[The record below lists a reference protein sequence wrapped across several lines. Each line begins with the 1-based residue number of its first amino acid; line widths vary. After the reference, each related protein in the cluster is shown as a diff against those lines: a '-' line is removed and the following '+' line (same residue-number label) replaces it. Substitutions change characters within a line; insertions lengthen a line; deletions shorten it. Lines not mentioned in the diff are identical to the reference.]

1 MTTDPDISGNLN
13 NGDPFKCYLLDTGLL
28 MSLAFDNGVLT
39 IPEVYASFTRG
50 RLSINEGMLFENVVA
65 QLLCSSGKELH
76 YVEFLEKEK
85 DRNVH
90 EIDFIL
96 PRGHKILPIEVKSSV
111 STKHRSLDIF
121 MERYSARVDG
131 AVVIHSKNMRV
142 DGKILYLPIYMT
154 SLLGAR

>member
-65 QLLCSSGKELH
+65 QLGP
-76 YVEFLEKEK
+76 V
-85 DRNVH
+85 N
-90 EIDFIL
+90 
-96 PRGHKILPIEVKSSV
+96 
-111 STKHRSLDIF
+111 
-121 MERYSARVDG
+121 
-131 AVVIHSKNMRV
+131 N
-142 DGKILYLPIYMT
+142 
-154 SLLGAR
+154 